1 MAVELVSAGLA
12 TTSKYV
18 FFCSC
23 RTATVNVYTNPVAL
37 LPPASTPPVTATY
50 GIRRNGS
57 TERLMDSGKNTPSDG
72 TGKQYNVNG
81 SYIVGTRPVQTRIGP
96 NYPYTSDV

>member
-1 MAVELVSAGLA
+1 
-12 TTSKYV
+12 
-18 FFCSC
+18 
-23 RTATVNVYTNPVAL
+23 
-37 LPPASTPPVTATY
+37 
-50 GIRRNGS
+50 
-57 TERLMDSGKNTPSDG
+57 MDSGKNTPSDG